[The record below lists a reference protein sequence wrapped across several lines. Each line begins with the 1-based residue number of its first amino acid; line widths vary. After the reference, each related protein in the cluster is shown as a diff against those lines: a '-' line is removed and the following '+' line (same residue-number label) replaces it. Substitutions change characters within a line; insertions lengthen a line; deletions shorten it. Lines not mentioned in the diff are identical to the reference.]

1 MSTPMLLAADS
12 ESSPDQQEPNQP
24 WLRLLLVM
32 TVPVLMLLVGM
43 SLTR

>member
-1 MSTPMLLAADS
+1 MSNTTDSSLAQDF
-12 ESSPDQQEPNQP
+12 QEPSQP

-32 TVPVLMLLVGM
+32 TVPVLLLLVGM